1 MKIKELITKLHQLD
15 PERPVYLGSN
25 ELDEDTYYYLVEDV
39 VVVDVD
45 ATNIVVLT
53 YRE

>member
-15 PERPVYLGSN
+15 PERQVYLGSN
-25 ELDEDTYYYLVEDV
+25 ELDEDTYYYLVENV
-39 VVVDVD
+39 VISNVEDTD
-45 ATNIVVLT
+45 IVVLT